1 MPEELSLHSDARFS
15 ELVLPALTNHYGTL
29 YGANALHLMGKAA
42 FLCAARHAGCDVVMA
57 KADGI
62 EFHRPVRLGEIIDIS
77 ARIVFR
83 GRSSMTILVNAFT
96 DDGGEKHPAISGHFM
111 MVAVDGDGRPTPL
124 PTSDQC
130 NAEDIH
136 S

>member
-1 MPEELSLHSDARFS
+1 MPEELSLQSDARFS

-29 YGANALHLMGKAA
+29 YGANALHLMGKTA
-42 FLCAARHAGCDVVMA
+42 FLCASRHAGCDVVMA

-83 GRSSMTILVNAFT
+83 GRSSMTVLVNAFT
-96 DDGGEKHPAISGHFM
+96 EDNGEKTPAVSGHFM
-111 MVAVDGDGRPTPL
+111 MVAVDGGGRPTPL

-130 NAEDIH
+130 NTEDIH

>member
-1 MPEELSLHSDARFS
+1 MPEELSLQSDARFS

-42 FLCAARHAGCDVVMA
+42 FLCASRHAGCDVVMA

-83 GRSSMTILVNAFT
+83 GRSSMTVLVNAFT
-96 DDGGEKHPAISGHFM
+96 EDSGENNPAIRGHFM

-124 PTSDQC
+124 PTTDQC

>member
-1 MPEELSLHSDARFS
+1 MPEELSLQSDARFS

-42 FLCAARHAGCDVVMA
+42 FLCASRHGGCDVVMA

-83 GRSSMTILVNAFT
+83 GRSSMTVLVNAFT
-96 DDGGEKHPAISGHFM
+96 DDSGEKDPAISGHFM

-124 PTSDQC
+124 PTTDQC